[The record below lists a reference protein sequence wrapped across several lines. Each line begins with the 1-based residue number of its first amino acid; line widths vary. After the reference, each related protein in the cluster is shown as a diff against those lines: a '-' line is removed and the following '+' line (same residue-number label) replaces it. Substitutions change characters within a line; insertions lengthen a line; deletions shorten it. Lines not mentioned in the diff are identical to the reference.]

1 MIIMKK
7 TLTFLLLGSF
17 ALLNSCGGEE
27 QTGDNYDYD
36 RSDSLSSEYTR
47 EVTTIRGNVK
57 ETSGFYFT
65 LKNLGAAY
73 DGSLPNNSSKASS
86 YTTAPRKC
94 VGMGIYGADLN
105 FLTVYEQ
112 NDKAKEF
119 VENISRLADELG
131 IESAFDQA
139 LFEQIVNTEDSLD
152 LREKSNLVSKAFR
165 NAEDKM
171 YNEERALYAT
181 LMVAGGW
188 TESVY
193 LTSSLILDNDIAE
206 ESISDFWM
214 LANNYTS
221 IINMLSVFKDD
232 PDAQSMLESL
242 KVMDKSIKM
251 ITDKPRIIMEG
262 VEAVRTDVTKLRKSL
277 I

>member
-1 MIIMKK
+1 MKK
-7 TLTFLLLGSF
+7 TLTILLLGSF
-17 ALLNSCGGEE
+17 VLLNSCGSEE
-27 QTGDNYDYD
+27 QAGQVYDYD
-36 RSDSLSSEYTR
+36 RSDSLSTEYTR
-47 EVTTIRGNVK
+47 EVTTIRGNIK

-65 LKNLGAAY
+65 LKNLGAAFE
-73 DGSLPNNSSKASS
+73 GTLPNNTSKASS
-86 YTTAPRKC
+86 YKNTSRKC

-131 IESAFDQA
+131 IESAFDQS

-193 LTSSLILDNDIAE
+193 LTSSLILDNDISE
-206 ESISDFWM
+206 NSISDFWL

-221 IINMLSVFKDD
+221 IINMLGVFKDD
-232 PDAQSMLESL
+232 ADAQAMLDKL
-242 KVMDKSIKM
+242 KTMDNSIKM
-251 ITDKPRIIMEG
+251 ITDQPRIKKEG
-262 VEAVRTDVTKLRKSL
+262 VEAVRTDITKLRKSL